1 MHREFFILTS
11 SYSLTIRARSLE
23 RNITNYH
30 NYLIVQLLEIL
41 YYTFNFWH
49 YKMWSAKYTWCAFP
63 DNLTLIQSTSYL
75 CTIFV
80 LLTWNYTNPT
90 QSSLLPDE
98 GKTYVC
104 FKNTY
109 FKSFL
114 LYGKHPK
121 TVFSISRKNPNEI
134 PLSSL
139 TCNLVNYFF
148 SADLQEHL
156 KQRSSV
162 YRNLADFLIVYFW
175 EVGDISLS
183 VALPYQDCSQK

>member
-1 MHREFFILTS
+1 MKCKVHLMCLSGQLNTNTVYFFALHNFCTS
-11 SYSLTIRARSLE
+11 NMELHKPYSI
-23 RNITNYH
+23 
-30 NYLIVQLLEIL
+30 
-41 YYTFNFWH
+41 F
-49 YKMWSAKYTWCAFP
+49 SATR
-63 DNLTLIQSTSYL
+63 QR
-75 CTIFV
+75 
-80 LLTWNYTNPT
+80 
-90 QSSLLPDE
+90 
-98 GKTYVC
+98 KTYVC

-121 TVFSISRKNPNEI
+121 TVFSILRKNPNEI

-162 YRNLADFLIVYFW
+162 YRNLADFLIVYF
-175 EVGDISLS
+175 
-183 VALPYQDCSQK
+183 